1 MKQFEF
7 RQSSLQQNSV
17 PVLPCYEHRDLIQL
31 YHGTRVACA
40 LRVEAEVKRAHIL
53 HLTVICKWI
62 YRTSNAHAFD
72 GFSP

>member
-17 PVLPCYEHRDLIQL
+17 PVLLCYEHRDLIQL

-40 LRVEAEVKRAHIL
+40 LRIEAEVNEHISY
-53 HLTVICKWI
+53 I
-62 YRTSNAHAFD
+62 
-72 GFSP
+72 